1 MRPPLFEDEEEEKED
16 PRGTGIF
23 TKPLPPF
30 DPNVAAGATYREEFD
45 ILFPDF
51 KQNIDIIKKN
61 NPKQF
66 EGVDNNDLLL
76 AVYGS
81 IVQEHAGSP
90 VKTKQVGGAEGKVAR
105 GIFQLQPNNIADG
118 LGVIAKNPIT
128 AGALLESADLSPIS
142 RKYLE
147 QGLGS
152 KKDGTDFVKAAETDT
167 NLQALIKSLS
177 LLRMSSKREAL
188 AGLGDKFYTSPL
200 MKSDWSSPDF
210 WDEIKKF
217 QGSSKSLYE
226 QISTK
231 PDAPPADV
239 QRAKKLQTGLKEM
252 TTGSEYL
259 KQYKFDKGI
268 RRKGDE

>member
-1 MRPPLFEDEEEEKED
+1 MRPPFFEDEDED
-16 PRGTGIF
+16 VKATGIL
-23 TKPLPPF
+23 TGPLPPF
-30 DPNVAAGATYREEFD
+30 DRNVAAGATYREEFD

-51 KQNIDIIKKN
+51 KKNIDIIKKN
-61 NPKQF
+61 NPEKF

-90 VKTKQVGGAEGKVAR
+90 VKKRQVGGKEGKVAR
-105 GIFQLQPNNIADG
+105 GIFQLEPANIEDT
-118 LGVIAKNPIT
+118 LDVVKKNPQT
-128 AGALLESADLSPIS
+128 SRALLESANLSPIS

-147 QGLGS
+147 YGLGIS
-152 KKDGTDFVKAAETDT
+152 KDKIDFLKEAETDT
-167 NLQALIKSLS
+167 NLQALVKSMS
-177 LLRMSSKREAL
+177 LLRKQSKREAL

-200 MKSDWSSPDF
+200 MQSDWSSPDF

-217 QGSSKSLYE
+217 QGSGKSLYE

-231 PDAPPADV
+231 KDAPPVDV
-239 QRAKKLQTGLKEM
+239 QRAAKLEVGLKEM
-252 TTGSEYL
+252 TAGSEYL

-268 RRKGDE
+268 RKKEETNE